1 MGPRSPGRLTR
12 PQRHGVSVGSGMQNA
27 VATVAAL
34 PSAAVLC
41 EPGLPATRRL
51 SRAWGLVWNLAESS
65 RVSAS
70 VAVTTWPRRS
80 AARAGGQ
87 RAARTGV
94 RGGLRRG
101 LALVLAVAALASWF
115 WQPGNSTVAPSG
127 ETVRTVAGTVAADS
141 AARQPAGSERVTG
154 PSGQAYHARAIETI
168 RTGQRVLAR
177 NPQLAEEDLPDVPV
191 DPASWVN
198 IHLRMSQATGDPLE
212 ITLLRPVEWLAAQ
225 LAETAALDAEYPQAL
240 EEARGDG
247 SALEMTDLRSV
258 ILSTEA
264 PQSAPGGIPALSADQ
279 TPTTPW
285 IFLALHELAAVGPA
299 EVVEV
304 SPCPELEPG
313 AGRLVTGTF
322 FHHSGEVLDIAVD
335 GLTEPIGCTG
345 AHPFWSEDRQD
356 FIPARNLVLGET
368 LRTES
373 GTLRQI
379 TRITP
384 RRGPPVPVF
393 NLEVDVEHVYYVS
406 AEGVLVHNACPSDAF
421 DGLDDL
427 DFKGQK
433 TEGRKLGIDP
443 ADSFP
448 NLHLN
453 GNRLDTPGPH
463 DVYVIRERRSG
474 RLLKFGETGRGVFE
488 RFKEQQRK
496 LKKPGI
502 DIEVD
507 LLQTVD
513 GKAAAKQLE
522 KRYIETYIKIFG
534 QRPPFNSVNR

>member
-1 MGPRSPGRLTR
+1 
-12 PQRHGVSVGSGMQNA
+12 
-27 VATVAAL
+27 
-34 PSAAVLC
+34 
-41 EPGLPATRRL
+41 
-51 SRAWGLVWNLAESS
+51 
-65 RVSAS
+65 
-70 VAVTTWPRRS
+70 
-80 AARAGGQ
+80 
-87 RAARTGV
+87 
-94 RGGLRRG
+94 
-101 LALVLAVAALASWF
+101 
-115 WQPGNSTVAPSG
+115 
-127 ETVRTVAGTVAADS
+127 
-141 AARQPAGSERVTG
+141 VTG

-198 IHLRMSQATGDPLE
+198 IHLRMAQATGDPLE

-225 LAETAALDAEYPQAL
+225 LAETAAFDAEYPQAL

-279 TPTTPW
+279 APTTPW

-322 FHHSGEVLDIAVD
+322 SHHSGEVLDIAVD

-356 FIPARNLVLGET
+356 FIPARELVLGET

-393 NLEVDVEHVYYVS
+393 NLEVDAEHVYYVS
-406 AEGVLVHNACPSDAF
+406 VEGVLVHNAYQSGSSYNAANSKVNNFDIVEYRPCNPPFENHHGILDVWASHNIDNYVSRGGTTPSIAF
-421 DGLDDL
+421 TSTQHKATQEVFRDWL
-427 DFKGQK
+427 
-433 TEGRKLGIDP
+433 
-443 ADSFP
+443 
-448 NLHLN
+448 
-453 GNRLDTPGPH
+453 
-463 DVYVIRERRSG
+463 
-474 RLLKFGETGRGVFE
+474 FE
-488 RFKEQQRK
+488 RTGKKVGGRVDWSKVSPQEIQK
-496 LKKPGI
+496 LAERMF
-502 DIEVD
+502 D
-507 LLQTVD
+507 
-513 GKAAAKQLE
+513 AAFVSESARREYYRAFHQ
-522 KRYIETYIKIFG
+522 YIYRG
-534 QRPPFNSVNR
+534 N

>member
-1 MGPRSPGRLTR
+1 
-12 PQRHGVSVGSGMQNA
+12 
-27 VATVAAL
+27 
-34 PSAAVLC
+34 
-41 EPGLPATRRL
+41 
-51 SRAWGLVWNLAESS
+51 
-65 RVSAS
+65 
-70 VAVTTWPRRS
+70 
-80 AARAGGQ
+80 
-87 RAARTGV
+87 
-94 RGGLRRG
+94 
-101 LALVLAVAALASWF
+101 
-115 WQPGNSTVAPSG
+115 
-127 ETVRTVAGTVAADS
+127 
-141 AARQPAGSERVTG
+141 
-154 PSGQAYHARAIETI
+154 
-168 RTGQRVLAR
+168 
-177 NPQLAEEDLPDVPV
+177 
-191 DPASWVN
+191 
-198 IHLRMSQATGDPLE
+198 
-212 ITLLRPVEWLAAQ
+212 
-225 LAETAALDAEYPQAL
+225 
-240 EEARGDG
+240 
-247 SALEMTDLRSV
+247 
-258 ILSTEA
+258 
-264 PQSAPGGIPALSADQ
+264 
-279 TPTTPW
+279 
-285 IFLALHELAAVGPA
+285 VGPA
-299 EVVEV
+299 KVVEV

-322 FHHSGEVLDIAVD
+322 SHHSGEVLDIAVD

-356 FIPARNLVLGET
+356 FIPARELVPGET

-393 NLEVDVEHVYYVS
+393 NLEVDAEHVYYVS
-406 AEGVLVHNACPSDAF
+406 VEGVLVHNACPSDAF